1 MNFRRTLLRLA
12 LLPALLLPACRPY
25 PGRLSPL
32 APQPKWRLLGEYQET
47 ITRAEFLRLLDG
59 VYAPD
64 RAAADFVVVEEKA
77 VRIRTTTGSD
87 KWFTLRFAE
96 SNAAAKPPPR
106 YWRPLS
112 ELRAKN
118 STSPEKPLTGLR
130 IAIDP
135 GHLGGQWAQMEARW
149 FVIGKSKP
157 VTEGDLALQT
167 ARHLASELRKL
178 GADPILIR
186 DSDDPATPLRP
197 EKLVKTAKAGL
208 AQPGKEPGERA
219 VRLESERLFYR
230 TAEIRARADLVNDKI
245 RPDLVVCLHFNAD
258 PWGDPQKPTLT
269 PNNHLHLIVNGCYSA
284 AELANDD
291 VRFDMMLKLLGRTY
305 DPELAISETVARA
318 MARATG
324 LPPFI
329 YHGDNARRAGT
340 GDYIWARNLL
350 ANRLYHCPV
359 IYLEPYV
366 MNNRDVFERVQAG
379 DYDGEKI
386 VAGKKRASLTREY
399 AGGVAAGLKTAAQ
412 SGH

>member
-1 MNFRRTLLRLA
+1 MNFRRPLLRLA
-12 LLPALLLPACRPY
+12 LFAALLLPACSPY

-32 APQPKWRLLGEYQET
+32 APQPKWRLLGEYQES

-64 RAAADFVVVEEKA
+64 GAAAGLIEVDEKA
-77 VRIRTTTGSD
+77 ARIREIAGED

-96 SNAAAKPPPR
+96 NNATAKAPPR

-118 STSPEKPLTGLR
+118 STPLAGWR

-135 GHLGGQWAQMEARW
+135 GHLGGRWARMEERW
-149 FVIGKSKP
+149 FVIGDSKP
-157 VTEGDLALQT
+157 VTEGDLTLQA
-167 ARHLASELRKL
+167 ARHLAGELRSL
-178 GADPILIR
+178 GAEPILIR
-186 DSDDPATPLRP
+186 DSDEPATSLRP
-197 EKLVKTAKAGL
+197 EKLTKLAKAGL
-208 AQPGKEPGERA
+208 AQPGKEPGDRA

-245 RPDLVVCLHFNAD
+245 RPDLVVCLHLNAE
-258 PWGDPQKPTLT
+258 PWGDPAKPTLT
-269 PNNHLHLIVNGCYSA
+269 PNNHLHLIINGAYSA
-284 AELANDD
+284 DELANDD
-291 VRFDMMLKLLGRTY
+291 VRFDMMLKLLGRTHA
-305 DPELAISETVARA
+305 PELALSEIVARA

-329 YHGDNARRAGT
+329 YNTNNARRASADG
-340 GDYIWARNLL
+340 YIWARNLL

-366 MNNRDVFERVQAG
+366 MNNRDVFDRVQAG
-379 DYDGEKI
+379 DYDGEKM
-386 VAGKKRASLTREY
+386 VAGKKRPSLTREY
-399 AGGVAAGLKTAAQ
+399 AGGVAEGLKKAAQ
-412 SGH
+412 GGK